1 MKRTFLCGGGARGR
15 IALALPLLIALL
27 LVILVT
33 APAWAAG
40 TGGQRDPFHSL
51 IPKAGSGK
59 AAVDLNRPE
68 GRAGLEID
76 QLSVQGLAIG
86 GPTGPVALVAGRSG
100 ATYFLRPGEHVF
112 DGVVLRLTPDGIWF
126 RRTKVVANGQ
136 VSGQQT
142 FRAMD
147 PAPGGGK

>member
-1 MKRTFLCGGGARGR
+1 MNRVFLCGGGGRGR
-15 IALALPLLIALL
+15 IALALPLAIALL

-33 APAWAAG
+33 APAWAG
-40 TGGQRDPFHSL
+40 NGQRDPFHSL

-59 AAVDLNRPE
+59 TVELNRPA

-76 QLSVQGLAIG
+76 QLTVQGLAIG

-100 ATYFLRPGEHVF
+100 GTYFLRPGEHVF
-112 DGVVLRLTPDGIWF
+112 DGVVLRLTPEGIWF

-142 FRAMD
+142 FRAID